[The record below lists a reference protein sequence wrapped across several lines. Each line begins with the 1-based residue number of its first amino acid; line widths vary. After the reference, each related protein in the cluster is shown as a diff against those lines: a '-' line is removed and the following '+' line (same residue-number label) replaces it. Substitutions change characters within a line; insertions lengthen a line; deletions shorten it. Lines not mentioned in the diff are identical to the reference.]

1 MVKRVSTHPT
11 GAELKRHLRN
21 GKTWSRGL
29 FMLLFAAIYGL
40 AEIVLIAIAL
50 FQFGAML
57 LTGRVNPRLL
67 DFGRDLATY
76 IRQMVLFFTYNG
88 ETKPFPF
95 APWPGAGNR
104 SKPTDAARQSA

>member
-11 GAELKRHLRN
+11 GEELKRHLRN
-21 GKTWSRGL
+21 GKTWIRGL
-29 FMLLFAAIYGL
+29 LMLLFAAIYGL
-40 AEIVLIAIAL
+40 AEIVLIAVAL

-57 LTGRVNPRLL
+57 LTGRVNRRLL

-76 IRQMVLFFTYNG
+76 IRQMVLFFTYNS

-95 APWPGAGNR
+95 APWPGSGSR
-104 SKPTDAARQSA
+104 SKPAAAARQSA